1 VTLAHLPPDRR
12 FAEEAAAVLGG
23 LGMPPAY
30 AKVLGWLLV
39 CDPPAQT
46 ATQIA
51 QALELSKGSVST
63 GIRYLDRV
71 GLARRVAVPGRRG
84 TFWEMAP
91 DAFLNAALAESYG
104 VARRLMDDGLA
115 AIGGPDS
122 PRAQRLRVTRDF
134 YAFIEREVPLLVE
147 RFRKENLTKEEGDG

>member
-1 VTLAHLPPDRR
+1 MTLAHLPPDRR

-63 GIRYLDRV
+63 GIRYLDRI
-71 GLARRVAVPGRRG
+71 GLARRTAVPGRRG
-84 TFWEMAP
+84 TFWEIPP
-91 DAFLNAALAESYG
+91 DAFLNAAIAESYG
-104 VARRLMDDGLA
+104 VARRLMDRGVEAL
-115 AIGGPDS
+115 GGPDS
-122 PRAQRLRVTRDF
+122 PRADRLRVTRDF
-134 YAFIEREVPLLVE
+134 YAFIEREVPKLVE
-147 RFRKENLTKEEGDG
+147 RFRAEFLAKEDHDG